1 MSWMED
7 DFSGPCDGTDDNFL
21 MSDAQK
27 PMIAKWADK
36 LELWYVFGL
45 LIYARGQPCAAQ
57 ENAAGS
63 QALRLPSNLLHSP
76 DSAQETVNAPSQ
88 LSERLGSASGAQKRT
103 GQSALSPLTLGKK
116 RGTLQS
122 ALIAQKIRG

>member
-45 LIYARGQPCAAQ
+45 LIYAQGQPCAAQ
-57 ENAAGS
+57 ENTAGT
-63 QALRLPSNLLHSP
+63 QAPRLSSDVLHSP
-76 DSAQETVNAPSQ
+76 DSAQETINATNQ
-88 LSERLGSASGAQKRT
+88 LSERLGSVSGAQKHVN
-103 GQSALSPLTLGKK
+103 QSAPNPLTLGKK
-116 RGTLQS
+116 IGTLQS
-122 ALIAQKIRG
+122 AYIAQKIRG